1 MNKLARTIQFNK
13 DLPFSFDGV
22 DLVDKI
28 IAIRVR
34 EIDDFVLKWLYDTYK
49 DEKISRAYVLST
61 EEFRKFL
68 NKYLPLYHE
77 EERNND

>member
-1 MNKLARTIQFNK
+1 MNKLAQTIYFNK
-13 DLPFSFDGV
+13 ELPFSFDGS

-34 EIDDFVLKWLYDTYK
+34 EIDEFVLRWLYETYK
-49 DEKISRAYVLST
+49 NEKISKAYVLSE

-68 NKYLPLYHE
+68 NKYLPLYQE
-77 EERNND
+77 EEDKQ

>member
-1 MNKLARTIQFNK
+1 MSKLAQTIYFNK
-13 DLPFSFDGV
+13 ELPFSFDGS

-34 EIDDFVLKWLYDTYK
+34 EIDEFVLRWLYETYK
-49 DEKISRAYVLST
+49 NEKISKAYVLSE

-68 NKYLPLYHE
+68 NKYLPLYQE
-77 EERNND
+77 EEDKQ